1 MDLAPN
7 GTLLADETLLSMDL
21 APNEF
26 LLPLDFSP
34 HETLI
39 SMTLAS
45 TETPVSLALSPN
57 ETLLSMVLAPNETL
71 LAPSRGVVL
80 LEEHGPLPLQVRRAV
95 AEPELDVARR
105 PGPAVEGAQGA
116 LRRHR

>member
-1 MDLAPN
+1 MVLASNEYLLPLIFSPN
-7 GTLLADETLLSMDL
+7 ETLLSMNL
-21 APNEF
+21 G
-26 LLPLDFSP
+26 
-34 HETLI
+34 
-39 SMTLAS
+39 S
-45 TETPVSLALSPN
+45 TETLLSLALSPN

-71 LAPSRGVVL
+71 LAPSRGVDL
-80 LEEHGPLPLQVRRAV
+80 LEEHGPLPLEVRRAV